1 MSLHANYYTNRG
13 AEPDSAP
20 VDTSYDDRVR
30 HYYRQ
35 IQRNADEM
43 LNLLTPL
50 DGSAVL
56 QHLFTISIN
65 CDSAEAT
72 AGYMATLVDALTL
85 KRAHELAEA
94 NTDFAE
100 FERTTDYMES
110 QFEFD
115 HFVKETRG
123 Y

>member
-13 AEPDSAP
+13 PDPDSAP
-20 VDTSYDDRVR
+20 VDVSYDDRVR

-35 IQRNADEM
+35 IQRNADEI

-65 CDSAEAT
+65 CED
-72 AGYMATLVDALTL
+72 GYVKSGYLDTLVDALIT
-85 KRAHELAEA
+85 KRAHELAQA
-94 NTDFAE
+94 NTDFIE
-100 FERTTDYMES
+100 FERTVDYMEA

-115 HFVKETRG
+115 RFVKETRG